1 MCAQVQAVAF
11 PACAILKVVESSE
24 KGGEQCCER
33 DGWARST
40 QCQKSFYYFHAFFGT
55 VLFRMPGLS
64 EWRGLPAPTRGCF
77 ASAELAEPALS
88 MLLRTGRAQQGQEE
102 VHITGTGKHARAC

>member
-1 MCAQVQAVAF
+1 MLGVT
-11 PACAILKVVESSE
+11 
-24 KGGEQCCER
+24 GGLEAHN
-33 DGWARST
+33 DK
-40 QCQKSFYYFHAFFGT
+40 KSFYYFHAFFGT

-77 ASAELAEPALS
+77 ASAELAEPAEPALS

-102 VHITGTGKHARAC
+102 AHHRHRQACTSLLERAGAQANAWDA